1 MDKALQDTLTAMFKS
16 LQEMKQAIVGDSE
29 TGLSGNQ
36 AILNANLHTN
46 LILSDILTT
55 LRDSLEFWKDREKE
69 REFEADTAQQAPVES
84 AEDSGGDDMRAKG
97 KIGEF
102 LEGIGIGLT
111 TIATGLTLLG
121 SPRVILGIVNW
132 GLFILATGAALAL
145 LAKFA
150 GPAFVNFIHD
160 LIVGIGSALIELL
173 VILGN
178 NSDAIMRVVD
188 IVIHIVDGLLEAI
201 GSFLIQIQPLIEGIL
216 EIFLDFVL
224 ALSEDILDTFERIV
238 ELLVDAFKY
247 LVDALPGIIKALT
260 PIIELFVGLFEF
272 IVDKLP
278 DIIRALTPIFDRI
291 LDAFDNLIDGIVEVV
306 RILQPIIRDIIG
318 MVETL
323 IDTIGDIVSDIAGV
337 FTTLIGE
344 VQPILNELEQI
355 IDTVLSNIANIID
368 TIGDQIQDIITTIG
382 TEVSRVVSTVGGEI
396 QGIIDSIF
404 GDEEGNGGIQ
414 GVIKRIKELIVGVV
428 DSIADAVSR
437 IASAIGTEFRANL
450 EAIGDLVERMSALGG
465 DENNGTGLFGTALG
479 LAAVAGAL
487 GLFGGVS
494 VLDAIGNVAK
504 SGLDALARF
513 FGGTDSGL
521 QAKMEMLEGLAD
533 MDFTAGENLRP
544 FAQAFLNSSE
554 DMATAI
560 DAITKAG
567 GGTLGNRARLI
578 EALGDLGNVGMGVP
592 EMSEETAVEIAR
604 RSREMATTSQLT
616 NLTNA
621 TGNTNSFNTNQL
633 FITDPAAAEP
643 TVNLILAQER
653 N

>member
-643 TVNLILAQER
+643 TVNLILSQER